1 MKPLTVKELKEKLKD
16 IPDDLELR
24 LSSDSG
30 VDQDPEGEIV
40 ITDAFRCGDTFD
52 IYCNVD
58 MDADEEE
65 DFEDE
70 D

>member
-1 MKPLTVKELKEKLKD
+1 MQALTEKELQEKLKN

-30 VDQDPEGEIV
+30 VDQCSEGEIV
-40 ITDAFRCGDTFD
+40 ITDAFQCGDTFD

-58 MDADEEE
+58 IYADEEE

>member
-1 MKPLTVKELKEKLKD
+1 MKALTVKELKEKLKD

-30 VDQDPEGEIV
+30 VDQCAEGEIV
-40 ITDAFRCGDTFD
+40 ITDAFQCGETFD
-52 IYCNVD
+52 IYCNID
-58 MDADEEE
+58 MDTDEEE

>member
-1 MKPLTVKELKEKLKD
+1 MKPLTAKEPKEKLKD
-16 IPDDLELR
+16 IPDDLELI

-40 ITDAFRCGDTFD
+40 ITDAFQCGDTFD

-65 DFEDE
+65 GFEDE
-70 D
+70 N